1 MLNLAMEFEGFKFFK
16 KEFKFKNKLEYNKYF
31 NNALIESPLQF
42 IRLSK
47 DEFNEKMHIA
57 LSWMA
62 VLRIA
67 SWTLMGMAALGIFY
81 KLGIVFGIIA
91 IGLSVISMLASNVAK
106 GKLDNLALGK
116 SFSIQMYEMN
126 NYENLE
132 EVRQELI
139 AEKNNNVETPE

>member
-1 MLNLAMEFEGFKFFK
+1 MLNSAMEFEGFKFFK
-16 KEFKFKNKLEYNKYF
+16 KEFKFKSKEEYNQYF
-31 NNALIESPLQF
+31 NNALIESPFQF

-47 DEFNEKMHIA
+47 EEFNEKMHIA

-62 VLRIA
+62 AFRIA
-67 SWTLMGMAALGIFY
+67 SWVLMVMAPLGMLSKFGM
-81 KLGIVFGIIA
+81 VFGFA
-91 IGLSVISMLASNVAK
+91 TIGLSAISMLASNVAK
-106 GKLDNLALGK
+106 GKLENLALGK

-139 AEKNNNVETPE
+139 AEKNNNDETPE

>member
-1 MLNLAMEFEGFKFFK
+1 MLNSTMEFEGFKFFK
-16 KEFKFKNKLEYNKYF
+16 KEFKFKNKAEYNRYF
-31 NNALIESPLQF
+31 NNALIKSPFQF

-47 DEFNEKMHIA
+47 EEFNEKIHIA
-57 LSWMA
+57 LSWMT

-67 SWTLMGMAALGIFY
+67 SWVLMGIVALGIFY
-81 KLGIVFGIIA
+81 KLGMVFGFVS
-91 IGLSVISMLASNVAK
+91 IGLSIISMLMSNFAK
-106 GKLDNLALGK
+106 SRVENLALGK

-139 AEKNNNVETPE
+139 SEKNNNDETPE

>member
-1 MLNLAMEFEGFKFFK
+1 MLNLAMEFYGFKFFK
-16 KEFKFKNKLEYNKYF
+16 KEFKFKSKKEYNQYF
-31 NNALIESPLQF
+31 NNALIESPFQF

-47 DEFNEKMHIA
+47 EEFNEKIHIA

-62 VLRIA
+62 ALRIA
-67 SWTLMGMAALGIFY
+67 SWALMGMAALGIFC
-81 KLGIVFGIIA
+81 KLGMTFGFVS
-91 IGLSVISMLASNVAK
+91 IGLSVISMLVSNISK
-106 GKLDNLALGK
+106 GRVENLALGK

-139 AEKNNNVETPE
+139 KEKNNNDETPE